1 MHANWAA
8 VGLQGS
14 AAALTRVW
22 LGIKQLHWLLMPLF
36 DDGVHANA
44 HTSAHTLRPAANTDV
59 CVDMH
64 AHNVWWRGRLWL
76 ISRHL
81 YAHAVCTHTHRYDPR
96 LWQRLAKNVLCGLSS
111 LGTQE
116 NVGRS
121 SRMSAVGEEPH
132 SESWLFTVGTF
143 HRSLHQTKTFTESPG
158 SFVSSLTPRQKRSL
172 IWKHNCNCSYSR
184 FLKSYISVMYLW
196 LST

>member
-1 MHANWAA
+1 M
-8 VGLQGS
+8 Q
-14 AAALTRVW
+14 T
-22 LGIKQLHWLLMPLF
+22 
-36 DDGVHANA
+36 
-44 HTSAHTLRPAANTDV
+44 HTQVHTLRPAANTDV

-81 YAHAVCTHTHRYDPR
+81 YTHAVCTHTHTHRYDPR

-158 SFVSSLTPRQKRSL
+158 SFVSLWHLGKKGRWFENTTVTAATAGFWNHILALCIYGCQHKCNNSFIRGLRRRTSRS
-172 IWKHNCNCSYSR
+172 N
-184 FLKSYISVMYLW
+184 
-196 LST
+196 